1 MRSVRSVS
9 SLLALAL
16 IAVGATATAAQAAEP
31 EPGTGECVNLAS
43 CTSIPN
49 TPWVVV
55 PAATLGF
62 TSDHQGVIEPGTVLW
77 RVDCPASK
85 VPAGRDYVVSKP
97 GQLLIVTA
105 FVLPFNIGIT
115 GTPSA
120 SFYAVWEREVATSFQ
135 PLVGCIPKAASASAA
150 AGSTSRLRQRT
161 FTHALHPGQTKT
173 FAHGCAKGER
183 LASSEHGVGF
193 YRDSPPAE
201 AELKGLRVT
210 RRDKGGRV
218 VVQVRTG
225 KMVGDDE
232 RAEIQIHA
240 LCGPVSKSR

>member
-1 MRSVRSVS
+1 VKTVS

-16 IAVGATATAAQAAEP
+16 IAIGATATAAQAAEP
-31 EPGTGECVNLAS
+31 ETSECAGLAN

-55 PAATLGF
+55 PPGTLGF
-62 TSDHQGVIEPGTVLW
+62 TNHNQGVIEPGTVLW
-77 RVDCPASK
+77 RVDCAASK

-97 GQLLIVTA
+97 GQPLIVTA

-115 GTPSA
+115 GSPSA

-193 YRDSPPAE
+193 YRDSPPTE
-201 AELKGLRVT
+201 AELKSLQVT
-210 RRDKGGRV
+210 RRNKGGRV

-225 KMVGDDE
+225 RMVGDDE